1 MAALEESG
9 AAFLVKLMNEIFG
22 VDIRILEDK
31 EVFDTWY
38 QKMPEYRK
46 KKIDGIKPI
55 NDKKLSLGAGIA
67 LHRALLANGIKE
79 YEVGIAEHGKPYIL
93 GREDIFFNLS
103 HSGNIAVCAIS
114 DSEVGVDIE
123 KKRNFSEGLIKKVF
137 DDREIQDVE
146 RSTETIDDRNE
157 RYTALW
163 TIKESVMKYY
173 GTGIAMAPAS
183 IHVDFGEKVAVKCQT
198 FPEEN
203 LNIFFNNYDEIML
216 TICSK
221 NNNFN
226 KVINIL

>member
-22 VDIRILEDK
+22 VDIRILDDK
-31 EVFDTWY
+31 EAFDSWY

-67 LHRALLANGIKE
+67 LHRALLANG
-79 YEVGIAEHGKPYIL
+79 
-93 GREDIFFNLS
+93 IFFNLS

-163 TIKESVMKYY
+163 TIKESIMKYY
-173 GTGIAMAPAS
+173 GIGIAMDPAC
-183 IHVDFGEKVAVKCQT
+183 IHVNLGKKISVDCQA

>member
-22 VDIRILEDK
+22 VDIRILDDK
-31 EVFDTWY
+31 EAFDSWY

-67 LHRALLANGIKE
+67 LHGALLANGIKE

-123 KKRNFSEGLIKKVF
+123 KKRNFREGLIKKVF

-173 GTGIAMAPAS
+173 GIGIAMDPAC
-183 IHVDFGEKVAVKCQT
+183 IHVNLGKKISVDCQA

-226 KVINIL
+226 KVINFL